1 MRHVT
6 LVTAAAVLA
15 IVAWV
20 ASRPPPLEAQDRP
33 VTFPMIEKMRGR
45 LTRVEARLKV
55 LEAVSRTDARDRSD
69 IAKQDLLNLKKG
81 IELYRLQERRMPQS
95 LQDLF
100 GKNGVMEGDS
110 PPRDPWGNR
119 YRYKLISRTKYN
131 LRCLGED
138 GQKGGEDDITLADLS
153 R

>member
-1 MRHVT
+1 MRHSF
-6 LVTAAAVLA
+6 LVAAAVL
-15 IVAWV
+15 VAVTVWV
-20 ASRPPPLEAQDRP
+20 ASRPPPLEAQDRQ
-33 VTFPMIEKMRGR
+33 VTFAMIEKMRGR
-45 LTRVEARLKV
+45 LTRVETRLKV
-55 LEAVSRTDARDRSD
+55 LEAVSRTDTRDRSD
-69 IAKQDLLNLKKG
+69 IAKQDMLNLKKG

-119 YRYKLISRTKYN
+119 YRYKLVSRTKYN
-131 LRCLGED
+131 LRCLGES
-138 GQKGGEDDITLADLS
+138 TL